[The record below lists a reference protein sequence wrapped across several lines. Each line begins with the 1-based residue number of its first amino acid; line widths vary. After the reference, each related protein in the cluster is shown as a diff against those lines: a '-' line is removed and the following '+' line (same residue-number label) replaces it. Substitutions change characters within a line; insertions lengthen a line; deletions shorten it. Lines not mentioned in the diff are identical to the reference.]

1 MDTSIL
7 FVTLAALILFAAT
20 SLRPGAKNRDAFVSK
35 ERERDMRGFV
45 WGDAPGWAIR

>member
-7 FVTLAALILFAAT
+7 FVALAALILLAAT
-20 SLRPGAKNRDAFVSK
+20 SLRFGAENRDAFVSK

-45 WGDAPGWAIR
+45 WGDAPGRAMR